1 MSEENYADVDL
12 DAHLAQEDFAEDQY
26 EEEDPVIAS
35 LSDEEK
41 ELLAKI
47 QQKQMEQDFV
57 IQTFKELENRP
68 SDEEIEQMKNQVGDV
83 YLMSLSEHENFVFR
97 PLKRL
102 EWRALMQK
110 IQKIPD
116 DKKAEAIVMKATL
129 WPRLD
134 QQNIN
139 VLTAGS
145 IDSARDMILQVSNF
159 IAPEMAMQLV
169 RKL

>member
-1 MSEENYADVDL
+1 MSEETFQDVDL
-12 DAHLAQEDFAEDQY
+12 DAHLSQEDDFGEFQ
-26 EEEDPVIAS
+26 EEDPVLAQ
-35 LSDEEK
+35 LTPEEK
-41 ELLAKI
+41 AVIDKVEKL
-47 QQKQMEQDFV
+47 QREQDFI
-57 IQTFKELENRP
+57 IQTFKQLESRP
-68 SDEEIEQMKNQVGDV
+68 SDEEIEQMKAKVGDV

-102 EWRALMQK
+102 EWRSLMQK
-110 IQKIPD
+110 IQPLD
-116 DKKAEAIVMKATL
+116 DLKRAEAIAMKATL

-134 QQNIN
+134 QQNVN

-145 IDSARDMILQVSNF
+145 IESVRDMILQVSNF